1 MYSPMMSELVNARMS
16 DRRRAEGRRVMGPRD
31 PRPSLSR
38 PAGRLRTLSTLAGV
52 AVASALAVLVRA
64 AS

>member
-1 MYSPMMSELVNARMS
+1 MYSPMMSDLVNARMS
-16 DRRRAEGRRVMGPRD
+16 DRRRAEARPFAGPRESK
-31 PRPSLSR
+31 RPLTGS
-38 PAGRLRTLSTLAGV
+38 AKRLRTLTTLASV